1 NPERLTNATYLY
13 TILTITAIAC
23 VYPILW
29 VIMASFNPGTSLFSA
44 TLIPDRLTTA
54 HYFNLFVE
62 REFGLWYRNTLNIAF
77 WTMILAVALVIPT
90 AYALSQFRF
99 KGRRLSLMSMLVL
112 QMFPSFMFMIAIY
125 LLLLQLRL
133 LDTHIGLILVYAGG
147 AIPFGSWL
155 LTGSFDGIP
164 RSLAEAAK
172 IDGASNATVFT
183 KIMLPLSS
191 PIITFVALSNFIAPW
206 MDFILA
212 RLVLRSSGR
221 KTLAIGLFEMVTG
234 YAHTEFTMF
243 AAGSV
248 MVAIPITILFIFL
261 QRYIVQGL
269 TEGASKI

>member
-1 NPERLTNATYLY
+1 KSRLTRLFIY

-112 QMFPSFMFMIAIY
+112 QMFPSFMSMIAIY

-155 LTGSFDGIP
+155 VKGYFDGIP

-191 PIITFVALSNFIAPW
+191 PIITFVALSNFIAP
-206 MDFILA
+206 
-212 RLVLRSSGR
+212 
-221 KTLAIGLFEMVTG
+221 
-234 YAHTEFTMF
+234 
-243 AAGSV
+243 
-248 MVAIPITILFIFL
+248 
-261 QRYIVQGL
+261 
-269 TEGASKI
+269 